1 VSRAARTV
9 RPRRGGQWRVPWQE
23 GEAFVYGRMR
33 EVRWKEVLCLW
44 RVSGHDVV
52 VKALVA
58 EVEGYRKRFT
68 LVTSA
73 VGLSGL

>member
-1 VSRAARTV
+1 
-9 RPRRGGQWRVPWQE
+9 
-23 GEAFVYGRMR
+23 MR
-33 EVRWKEVLCLW
+33 KVRWKEVLCLW